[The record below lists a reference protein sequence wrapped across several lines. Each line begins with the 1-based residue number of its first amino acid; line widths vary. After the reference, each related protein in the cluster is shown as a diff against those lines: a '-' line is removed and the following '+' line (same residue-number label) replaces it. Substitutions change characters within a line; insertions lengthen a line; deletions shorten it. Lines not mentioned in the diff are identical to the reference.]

1 MVAPSTPRPRLG
13 PRDKEAHRG
22 TVLLPAPTGS
32 AKFKKNRFGIGLKV
46 QGAARTPETGEA
58 RPQSPEKPKA
68 GASPAGPQGG
78 RGWTLDERL
87 EPGRGRQIS
96 PKGFE
101 ETSLGWM
108 DELEFG
114 PSRQPGPEGRAS
126 EMRGCRGGR
135 PPALPRLPG
144 ARQVGGTCTRRD
156 DSRKRPRTKARVEEL
171 LSPSEPPTQKQTTD
185 SGAS

>member
-46 QGAARTPETGEA
+46 RGAARTPETGEA

-101 ETSLGWM
+101 ETSQGWM

-126 EMRGCRGGR
+126 EDAGVQSWEASGPAPPPRRSAGR
-135 PPALPRLPG
+135 RHLHAER
-144 ARQVGGTCTRRD
+144 
-156 DSRKRPRTKARVEEL
+156 
-171 LSPSEPPTQKQTTD
+171 
-185 SGAS
+185 